1 MGEKRLTLTQKH
13 AHAPIVEGYS
23 RELYICMYEDL
34 SRNGTNGANEV
45 CRAGRARCL
54 RPATAAST
62 KCFAFYRKSTLLRL
76 RDCDRG
82 EFCGPVSVLGIRKPE
97 TAEVEP
103 SALNLNLTLTLTLG
117 SAARL
122 VATSSIATI
131 AYPFYSFGCTMHSFL
146 LR

>member
-1 MGEKRLTLTQKH
+1 
-13 AHAPIVEGYS
+13 
-23 RELYICMYEDL
+23 MYEDL

-76 RDCDRG
+76 RGCDRG

-103 SALNLNLTLTLTLG
+103 SALNLNLTLTLTLD

-131 AYPFYSFGCTMHSFL
+131 AYPFYSFGCTVHSFL
-146 LR
+146 PQRSFCHLATMCLMLSVRRLLHV